1 MKRMHQTSWN
11 GCFWGEFTIALWCQS
26 QMSSTAM
33 VPFENHRLWEDHLHH
48 TVPAFL
54 VTFFCNPRNLMLNCK
69 WNASDSKTWSWIT
82 LGVHCFGIQ
91 QAKKIA
97 AHRFQHVNTSMSFLS
112 SKSAISFYNIL
123 HMYTY
128 VTPRFRG
135 FDGNDSRRHHVALAN
150 GEACSNQSELG
161 SSFLFRL
168 QEKVCDEIMSRGLM
182 WFGLERRKASFRHAS
197 RQWLLSK
204 REKRE
209 MLHHWKRGIML
220 YNNYVIEV
228 LILAHL
234 IVRSRKTLH
243 TFGGL
248 K

>member
-1 MKRMHQTSWN
+1 MNECIKHLETDVSDVNSPLHFGVANVLYGHGPLRKSQTLRRSSAPYRS
-11 GCFWGEFTIALWCQS
+11 CVPYDIFLQS
-26 QMSSTAM
+26 Q
-33 VPFENHRLWEDHLHH
+33 D
-48 TVPAFL
+48 
-54 VTFFCNPRNLMLNCK
+54 LMLNCK
-69 WNASDSKTWSWIT
+69 RNASDSKTWSWIS

-91 QAKKIA
+91 QVVFFVIE
-97 AHRFQHVNTSMSFLS
+97 
-112 SKSAISFYNIL
+112 ISYLIL
-123 HMYTY
+123 QYLTY

-161 SSFLFRL
+161 SFLFRL

-220 YNNYVIEV
+220 YNNYVI
-228 LILAHL
+228 
-234 IVRSRKTLH
+234 
-243 TFGGL
+243 
-248 K
+248 

>member
-11 GCFWGEFTIALWCQS
+11 GCFWGEFSIALWCQS

-123 HMYTY
+123 HMLLQDSVASMAMT
-128 VTPRFRG
+128 RG
-135 FDGNDSRRHHVALAN
+135 GTTSPSRMVKPAETNQNLVLLF
-150 GEACSNQSELG
+150 CS
-161 SSFLFRL
+161 
-168 QEKVCDEIMSRGLM
+168 D
-182 WFGLERRKASFRHAS
+182 
-197 RQWLLSK
+197 SK
-204 REKRE
+204 RKFAMR
-209 MLHHWKRGIML
+209 
-220 YNNYVIEV
+220 
-228 LILAHL
+228 
-234 IVRSRKTLH
+234 
-243 TFGGL
+243 
-248 K
+248 